1 MASQLLRHSLRAI
14 ARTTATKPLMARAT
28 TMSARS
34 QLYSVPMITRPF
46 SVAKPCLSAGE
57 ADSDLVHKL
66 DEELSYE
73 KENEETT
80 QPAFIKEFLEANSFK
95 LDDKA
100 GHDEVTLTRTFGNE
114 TVSVLFSISD
124 INNGETEGF
133 LPEEDEVTEEDEVSF
148 PVRAS
153 VTIEKNGKGA
163 VTIDTVAQD
172 GEMTVESVMYYKDG
186 KLASDA
192 SAESDWQR
200 RGLYIGPQFGEL
212 DEGLQSLFEKYLEER
227 GVNAGLAAFLP
238 DYVEYKE
245 QKEYTQWLENVK
257 GFVSA

>member
-1 MASQLLRHSLRAI
+1 MASQLLRQSLRTV
-14 ARTTATKPLMARAT
+14 ARTSLSKPTMARAT
-28 TMSARS
+28 SVATRP
-34 QLYSVPMITRPF
+34 QLVTKSFVCRPF
-46 SVAKPCLSAGE
+46 SVAMPRMSAGE
-57 ADSDLVHKL
+57 ADADLVHKL
-66 DEELSYE
+66 EEELSYE
-73 KENEETT
+73 RENEEPT

-95 LDDKA
+95 LEDKA
-100 GHDEVTLTRTFGNE
+100 GHDEVSLTRTFGNE
-114 TVSVLFSISD
+114 TISVLFSISD
-124 INNGETEGF
+124 INNGETNGF
-133 LPEEDEVTEEDEVSF
+133 LPDEDEVTEEDEVSF

-172 GEMTVESVMYYKDG
+172 GEMAVESVMYYKDG

-245 QKEYTQWLENVK
+245 QKEYTQWLDNVK